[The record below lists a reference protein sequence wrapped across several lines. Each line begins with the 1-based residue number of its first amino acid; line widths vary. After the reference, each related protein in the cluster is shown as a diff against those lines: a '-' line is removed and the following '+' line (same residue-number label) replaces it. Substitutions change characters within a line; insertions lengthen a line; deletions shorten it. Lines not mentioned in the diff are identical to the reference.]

1 MESRWAADGGDE
13 RRIDNLRPVMTMVT
27 MMVTMMV
34 VTTMIIFGMMTMRE
48 VFILI
53 VESRKLPPL
62 RSIDTWSVTETSK
75 Y

>member
-27 MMVTMMV
+27 MMMM
-34 VTTMIIFGMMTMRE
+34 MMMFGMMTMRE
-48 VFILI
+48 VSILI

>member
-27 MMVTMMV
+27 MMVV
-34 VTTMIIFGMMTMRE
+34 ITMIMFGMMTMRE

-62 RSIDTWSVTETSK
+62 RSIDTWSVTET
-75 Y
+75 

>member
-27 MMVTMMV
+27 MMMTMVTI
-34 VTTMIIFGMMTMRE
+34 TIIMFGMMRE

>member
-13 RRIDNLRPVMTMVT
+13 RRIDNLRPVMT
-27 MMVTMMV
+27 MVTMMV

-62 RSIDTWSVTETSK
+62 RSIDTWSMTETSK

>member
-27 MMVTMMV
+27 MMMTMVTI
-34 VTTMIIFGMMTMRE
+34 TMIMFGMMTMRE

-62 RSIDTWSVTETSK
+62 RSIDTWSMTETSK